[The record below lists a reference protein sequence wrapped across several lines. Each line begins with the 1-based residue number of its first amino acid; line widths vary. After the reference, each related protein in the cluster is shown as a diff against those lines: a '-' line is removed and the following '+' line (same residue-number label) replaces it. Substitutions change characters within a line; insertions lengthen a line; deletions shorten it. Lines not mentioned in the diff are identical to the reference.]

1 MLHGDSRVLRGNT
14 RHIGGTRRQAR
25 DSQPRAAAS
34 RFKAINRPVVQ
45 RLEVV
50 AGQVAADLN
59 EGSRPDAPLLMRE
72 VVDDE
77 SGHGALIAGG
87 CGTAFGDRVLAE
99 IDLGKNLPR
108 GLSRRVDS
116 DRPPRR
122 CPGFDPPLAIGYF
135 WLLLFNGRCFV
146 YEIFSR
152 EWLK

>member
-1 MLHGDSRVLRGNT
+1 MAKV
-14 RHIGGTRRQAR
+14 
-25 DSQPRAAAS
+25 
-34 RFKAINRPVVQ
+34 AITC
-45 RLEVV
+45 
-50 AGQVAADLN
+50 
-59 EGSRPDAPLLMRE
+59 
-72 VVDDE
+72 DE

-135 WLLLFNGRCFV
+135 CSTAVVSFMKFSLGNG
-146 YEIFSR
+146 
-152 EWLK
+152 